1 MPYSAF
7 LPACQSLVEEC
18 ICKSRERID
27 SLSMSVI
34 IYCTLCS
41 FASIYL
47 GIIQFSA
54 CFGIQV
60 NINKFECSSVS
71 KMLVEN

>member
-34 IYCTLCS
+34 IYCLLCS
-41 FASIYL
+41 FAS
-47 GIIQFSA
+47 IIQFSA
-54 CFGIQV
+54 CFRIQV
-60 NINKFECSSVS
+60 NINKFECSSLS